1 MSVLPWE
8 RKKVVDL
15 RYVGVL
21 LPIHVQD
28 HNADYIPRTV
38 GLVLAMWQQAIGTG
52 EPTHGSLGLSTTWT
66 NYDLDSLLFEEHQ
79 LKCEK
84 LTF

>member
-1 MSVLPWE
+1 MLPWE

-21 LPIHVQD
+21 PPIHVQD
-28 HNADYIPRTV
+28 HSAVYMLRAV
-38 GLVLAMWQQAIGTG
+38 GLVLAMWQQAIGPA
-52 EPTHGSLGLSTTWT
+52 EPAHGSLGLSTTWT
-66 NYDLDSLLFEEHQ
+66 DYDLDSLLFEAHQ